1 MAYQFTYIDIIGI
14 LAGLLII
21 ISFIPQIV
29 TIIKHKRARDIS
41 ISMYILLL
49 IAQVLW
55 IVYGILKSDLQI
67 IVTNTTTA
75 FLTILIIGFSS
86 YFNSLSR
93 CPNEDG

>member
-1 MAYQFTYIDIIGI
+1 MTYQFTYIDIIGI

-29 TIIKHKRARDIS
+29 TIIKHRRARDIS

-49 IAQVLW
+49 IAQILW
-55 IVYGILKSDLQI
+55 IVYGVLKSDLQI

-75 FLTILIIGFSS
+75 FLTILIIAFSS

-93 CPNEDG
+93 YPDEDG

>member
-49 IAQVLW
+49 IAQVQFQN
-55 IVYGILKSDLQI
+55 IYQDQFHK
-67 IVTNTTTA
+67 T
-75 FLTILIIGFSS
+75 
-86 YFNSLSR
+86 
-93 CPNEDG
+93 